1 MPIIRTLA
9 KKLTALSGSLAL
21 ATLLAISA
29 ATSPAMADETLW
41 PKVKSTIAA
50 DQALED
56 KISVIMADMSLREKV
71 GQLIMAEIKA
81 ISPKD
86 ARRNNIGGLLN
97 GGGSWPTDEPGSRP
111 VDWLAMANL
120 YYKESAKSKS
130 RIPIIW
136 GTDAVHG
143 HNNLAGATI
152 FPHNIGLGAANNP
165 ALMRDIGTATAREVA
180 VTGIDWVFAP
190 TLAIVQDVRW
200 GRTYEGYSSDP
211 EIVANLSKEILLGLQ
226 GHPALDN
233 FLTDEKV
240 VATAKHFVG
249 DGGPVY
255 GSGRNKKIDQGDV
268 PIDEKLLADL
278 HGRPY
283 IDALGVGVQTVMASF
298 SSWNGHKMHH
308 HKYLLTDILKNR
320 MGFDG
325 FVVGD
330 WNGHEQVPGCSPSSC
345 AAAINAGVD
354 MIMVPYEW
362 KKFLENTISQVKR
375 GDISRV
381 RLDDAVRRILRVK
394 FRAGLMKG
402 KAPSERFLAGR
413 DALIGFAAHRQVA
426 RKAVR
431 QSLTLL
437 KNNGALPIAASR
449 VLIAGA
455 GADNVRMQSGGWTM
469 DWQGRDVAAKKYQGY
484 TSIGGGLRSAL
495 AANNVQV
502 LDDKKNVQSG
512 DTAIYVFGETP
523 YAEFEGDKESTDYD
537 KLSAK
542 DVAFFEEMK
551 AKGVKT
557 VAVFLTGRPSGVDR
571 LIDLADAFVVAWLPG
586 SEGGGV
592 ADVLVAAKNGKAAY
606 DFTGR
611 LPFSWP
617 ANGGTADKPAATRF
631 KRGFGLGY

>member
-1 MPIIRTLA
+1 
-9 KKLTALSGSLAL
+9 
-21 ATLLAISA
+21 
-29 ATSPAMADETLW
+29 
-41 PKVKSTIAA
+41 
-50 DQALED
+50 
-56 KISVIMADMSLREKV
+56 MADMSLREKV

-86 ARRNNIGGLLN
+86 AKRNNIGGLLN
-97 GGGSWPTDEPGSRP
+97 GGGSWPTNEPGSRP

-120 YYKESAKSKS
+120 YYKQSAKSKT

-152 FPHNIGLGAANNP
+152 FPHNIALGAANDP

-190 TLAIVQDVRW
+190 TLAVVQDVRW

-211 EIVANLSKEILLGLQ
+211 EIVANLSKELMLGLQ
-226 GHPALDN
+226 GHPALGN
-233 FLTDEKV
+233 FLSDEKV

-255 GSGRNKKIDQGDV
+255 GSGRNGKIDQGDV
-268 PIDEKLLADL
+268 PIREKELADL

-308 HKYLLTDILKNR
+308 HKYLLTDILKGR

-345 AAAINAGVD
+345 AEAINAGVD

-362 KKFLENTISQVKR
+362 KKFLQTTVQQVKR
-375 GDISRV
+375 GEITEA

-394 FRAGLMKG
+394 FRSGLMSG
-402 KAPSERFLAGR
+402 KSPSERLLAGR
-413 DALIGFAAHRQVA
+413 DALVGFPPHRNVA
-426 RKAVR
+426 RAAVR
-431 QSLTLL
+431 KSLTLL
-437 KNNGALPIAASR
+437 KNNGVLPVTANRIH
-449 VLIAGA
+449 IAGP

-469 DWQGRDVAAKKYQGY
+469 DWQGRDVAQNKYSGY
-484 TSIGGGLRSAL
+484 TTIGAGLRA
-495 AANNVQV
+495 AIANNNADLVSDADE
-502 LDDKKNVQSG
+502 LKAG
-512 DTAIYVFGETP
+512 DVAIYVFGETP
-523 YAEFEGDKESTDYD
+523 YAEFEGDKESSDYD
-537 KLSAK
+537 KLSQK
-542 DVAFFEEMK
+542 DLDFFASMK

-557 VAVFLTGRPSGVDR
+557 VAVFLTGRPAG
-571 LIDLADAFVVAWLPG
+571 IDQLLDTADAFVVAWLPG
-586 SEGGGV
+586 SEGAGV
-592 ADVLVAAKNGKAAY
+592 ADVLLAQNNKKPAY
-606 DFTGR
+606 DFSGR
-611 LPFSWP
+611 LPFPWP
-617 ANGGTADKPAATRF
+617 ADGGTAKTPASVRF
-631 KRGFGLGY
+631 KRGFGLSY

>member
-1 MPIIRTLA
+1 MAFFRNFLKTLA
-9 KKLTALSGSLAL
+9 LCFLAL
-21 ATLLAISA
+21 GLMTASA
-29 ATSPAMADETLW
+29 LADEKLW
-41 PKVKSTIAA
+41 PKVKSTIPAN
-50 DQALED
+50 QALED
-56 KISVIMADMSLREKV
+56 NITAIMADMSLREKV

-86 ARRNNIGGLLN
+86 AKRNNIGGLLN

-111 VDWLAMANL
+111 IDWLAMADL
-120 YYKESAKSKS
+120 YYKESAKSSS

-152 FPHNIGLGAANNP
+152 FPHNIGLGAANDP

-190 TLAIVQDVRW
+190 TLAIVQDARW

-226 GHPALDN
+226 GHPTLDN
-233 FLTDEKV
+233 FLTEEKV
-240 VATAKHFVG
+240 IATAKHFVG

-255 GSGRNKKIDQGDV
+255 GTGRNKKIDQGDV

-298 SSWNGHKMHH
+298 SSWNGQKMHH
-308 HKYLLTDILKNR
+308 HKYLLTDILKGR

-330 WNGHEQVPGCSPSSC
+330 WNGHEQVPGCSPSNC
-345 AAAINAGVD
+345 ADAINAGVD
-354 MIMVPYEW
+354 MIMVPYDW
-362 KKFLENTISQVKR
+362 KKFLENTIQQVKR
-375 GDISRV
+375 GGISRA

-394 FRAGLMKG
+394 FRAGHM

-413 DALIGFAAHRQVA
+413 DALIGFAAHRKVA

-431 QSLTLL
+431 KSLVLL
-437 KNNGALPIAASR
+437 KNNGALPVGSSR
-449 VLIAGA
+449 VFIAGA
-455 GADNVRMQSGGWTM
+455 GADNVRMQAGGWTM
-469 DWQGRDVAAKKYQGY
+469 DWQGRDVAAKKYKGF
-484 TSIGGGLRSAL
+484 TTIGAGLRSAL
-495 AANNVQV
+495 AENDMLVVKNANA
-502 LDDKKNVQSG
+502 LRAG

-542 DVAFFEEMK
+542 DVAFFEDMK
-551 AKGVKT
+551 SKGVKT
-557 VAVFLTGRPSGVDR
+557 VAVFLTGRPSGVDQ
-571 LIDLADAFVVAWLPG
+571 LIDLSDAFVVAWLPG

-592 ADVLVAAKNGKAAY
+592 ADLLVSNNNGQSSH
-606 DFTGR
+606 DFSGR
-611 LPFSWP
+611 LPFAWP
-617 ANGGTADKPAATRF
+617 ANGGTAEQAAPVRF
-631 KRGFGLGY
+631 KRGFGLSY

>member
-1 MPIIRTLA
+1 MPFFLNLA
-9 KKLTALSGSLAL
+9 KKLIAFAG
-21 ATLLAISA
+21 TLVFLAI
-29 ATSPAMADETLW
+29 PAMADEKLW
-41 PKVKSTIAA
+41 PKVKSTITA

-56 KISVIMADMSLREKV
+56 QISVIMADMSLREKV

-86 ARRNNIGGLLN
+86 ARRNHIGGLLN

-130 RIPIIW
+130 RVPIIW

-152 FPHNIGLGAANNP
+152 FPHNIGLGAANDP

-233 FLTDEKV
+233 FLTEEKV

-255 GSGRNKKIDQGDV
+255 GTGRNKKIDQGDV
-268 PIDEKLLADL
+268 PIDERLLADL

-308 HKYLLTDILKNR
+308 HKYLLTDILKGR

-375 GDISRV
+375 GDISRA

-413 DALIGFAAHRQVA
+413 DALIGFAAHRKVA

-431 QSLTLL
+431 KSLTLL
-437 KNNGALPIAASR
+437 KNQGALPITGRR
-449 VLIAGA
+449 VLIAGD

-469 DWQGRDVAAKKYQGY
+469 DWQGRDVAAKKYKGF
-484 TSIGGGLRSAL
+484 TTIGGGLREAL
-495 AANNVQV
+495 AANEALV
-502 LDDKKNVQSG
+502 LVDKADLQRG

-523 YAEFEGDKESTDYD
+523 YAEFDGDKESTDYD

-542 DVAFFEEMK
+542 DVAFFEDMK
-551 AKGVKT
+551 SKGVKT

-592 ADVLVAAKNGKAAY
+592 ADVLVAKGNGKAAY

-611 LPFSWP
+611 LPFAWP
-617 ANGGTADKPAATRF
+617 ANGGTDSKPAATRF
-631 KRGFGLGY
+631 ERGFGLSY

>member
-1 MPIIRTLA
+1 L
-9 KKLTALSGSLAL
+9 
-21 ATLLAISA
+21 
-29 ATSPAMADETLW
+29 AMAD
-41 PKVKSTIAA
+41 
-50 DQALED
+50 
-56 KISVIMADMSLREKV
+56 
-71 GQLIMAEIKA
+71 
-81 ISPKD
+81 
-86 ARRNNIGGLLN
+86 
-97 GGGSWPTDEPGSRP
+97 
-111 VDWLAMANL
+111 L
-120 YYKESAKSKS
+120 YYKESAKSSS

-152 FPHNIGLGAANNP
+152 FPHNIGLGAANDP

-226 GHPALDN
+226 GHPSLDN
-233 FLTDEKV
+233 FLTEEKV
-240 VATAKHFVG
+240 IATAKHFVG

-255 GSGRNKKIDQGDV
+255 GTGRNNKIDQGDV

-298 SSWNGHKMHH
+298 SSWNGQKMHH
-308 HKYLLTDILKNR
+308 HKYLLTDILKGR

-330 WNGHEQVPGCSPSSC
+330 WNGHEQVPGCSPSNC
-345 AAAINAGVD
+345 ADAINAGVD
-354 MIMVPYEW
+354 MIMVPYDW
-362 KKFLENTISQVKR
+362 KKFLENTIQQVKR
-375 GDISRV
+375 GGISRA

-413 DALIGFAAHRQVA
+413 DALIGFAAHRKVA

-431 QSLTLL
+431 KSLVLL
-437 KNNGALPIAASR
+437 KNNGALPVRSSR
-449 VLIAGA
+449 VFIAGA
-455 GADNVRMQSGGWTM
+455 GADNVRMQAGGWTM
-469 DWQGRDVAAKKYQGY
+469 DWQGRDVAAKKYKGF
-484 TSIGGGLRSAL
+484 TTIGAGLRSAL
-495 AANNVQV
+495 AENDVRV
-502 LDDKKNVQSG
+502 VKKADALRAG

-542 DVAFFEEMK
+542 DVAFFEDMK

-557 VAVFLTGRPSGVDR
+557 VAVFLTGRPSGVDQ
-571 LIDLADAFVVAWLPG
+571 LIDLSDAFVVAWLPG

-592 ADVLVAAKNGKAAY
+592 ADLLVSNNNGQSSY
-606 DFTGR
+606 DFSGR
-611 LPFSWP
+611 LPFAWP
-617 ANGGTADKPAATRF
+617 ANGGTAEQAAPVRF
-631 KRGFGLGY
+631 KRGFGLSY

>member
-1 MPIIRTLA
+1 MPLFRNFSKTLTLCFLA
-9 KKLTALSGSLAL
+9 SGIMA
-21 ATLLAISA
+21 ASA
-29 ATSPAMADETLW
+29 PADERLW
-41 PKVKSTIAA
+41 PKVKSSIPAN
-50 DQALED
+50 QALED
-56 KISVIMADMSLREKV
+56 NITAIMADMSLREKV

-86 ARRNNIGGLLN
+86 AKRNNIGGLLN

-111 VDWLAMANL
+111 IDWLAMADI
-120 YYKESAKSKS
+120 YYKESAKSAS

-143 HNNLAGATI
+143 HNNLASATI
-152 FPHNIGLGAANNP
+152 FPHNIGLGAANDQG
-165 ALMRDIGTATAREVA
+165 LMRDIGTATAREVA

-233 FLTDEKV
+233 FLTEEKV
-240 VATAKHFVG
+240 IATAKHFVG

-255 GSGRNKKIDQGDV
+255 GTGRNNKIDQGDV

-298 SSWNGHKMHH
+298 SSWNGQKMHH
-308 HKYLLTDILKNR
+308 NKYLLTDILKGR

-330 WNGHEQVPGCSPSSC
+330 WNGHEQVPGCSPSNC
-345 AAAINAGVD
+345 AEAINAGVD
-354 MIMVPYEW
+354 MIMVPYDW
-362 KKFLENTISQVKR
+362 KKFLENTIQQVKR
-375 GDISRV
+375 GGISRA

-413 DALIGFAAHRQVA
+413 DALIGFAAHRKVA

-431 QSLTLL
+431 KSLVLL
-437 KNNGALPIAASR
+437 KNNGALPVRASR

-455 GADNVRMQSGGWTM
+455 GADNVRMQAGGWTM
-469 DWQGRDVAAKKYQGY
+469 DWQGRDVSAKKYKGF
-484 TSIGGGLRSAL
+484 TTIGAGLRSAL
-495 AANNVQV
+495 AENDMLAV
-502 LDDKKNVQSG
+502 KNADALRAG

-542 DVAFFEEMK
+542 DVAFFEDMK

-557 VAVFLTGRPSGVDR
+557 VAVFLTGRPSGVDQ
-571 LIDLADAFVVAWLPG
+571 LIDLSDAFVVAWLPG

-592 ADVLVAAKNGKAAY
+592 ADLLVSNNNGQSSAN
-606 DFTGR
+606 FSGR
-611 LPFSWP
+611 LPFAWP
-617 ANGGTADKPAATRF
+617 ANGGTAEQAAPVRF
-631 KRGFGLGY
+631 KRGFGLSY

>member
-1 MPIIRTLA
+1 MSSLRNFL
-9 KKLTALSGSLAL
+9 KKLPFLFLAL
-21 ATLLAISA
+21 GFMGGA
-29 ATSPAMADETLW
+29 ATASETLW
-41 PKVKSTIAA
+41 PKVKSSVPAN
-50 DQALED
+50 QALEE
-56 KISVIMADMSLREKV
+56 KITAIMAGMSLKEKV

-86 ARRNNIGGLLN
+86 AKRNNIGGLLN
-97 GGGSWPTDEPGSRP
+97 GGGSWPTEKPGSRP
-111 VDWLAMANL
+111 IDWLAMADL
-120 YYKESAKSKS
+120 YYNESVKSKS

-152 FPHNIGLGAANNP
+152 FPHNIGLGAANDP
-165 ALMRDIGTATAREVA
+165 ALMRDIGTATAREVV

-233 FLTDEKV
+233 FLTEEKV
-240 VATAKHFVG
+240 IATAKHFVG

-268 PIDEKLLADL
+268 PVDEATLAQL

-298 SSWNGHKMHH
+298 SSWNGQKMHH

-362 KKFLENTISQVKR
+362 KKFLENTVRQVER
-375 GDISRV
+375 GDITMA

-394 FRAGLMKG
+394 FRAGVMKG
-402 KAPSERFLAGR
+402 KAPSERLLAGR
-413 DALIGFAAHRQVA
+413 AALIGFEPHRAVA
-426 RKAVR
+426 RDAVR
-431 QSLTLL
+431 KSLTLL
-437 KNNGALPIAASR
+437 KNNAVLPVRAKR
-449 VLIAGA
+449 VHIAGV
-455 GADNVRMQSGGWTM
+455 GADNVRMQAGGWTM
-469 DWQGRDVAAKKYQGY
+469 DWQGRDVAADKYAGF
-484 TSIGGGLRSAL
+484 TTVGAGLRAAL
-495 AANNVQV
+495 AGAGAQEVPDANA
-502 LDDKKNVQSG
+502 LRAG
-512 DTAIYVFGETP
+512 DVAIYVFGETP
-523 YAEFEGDKESTDYD
+523 YAEFEGDKDSTDFD
-537 KLSAK
+537 RLSKA
-542 DVAFFEEMK
+542 DIAFFKAMQ

-557 VAVFLTGRPSGVDR
+557 VAVFLTGRPSGIDKI
-571 LIDLADAFVVAWLPG
+571 IDLSDAFVVAWLPG
-586 SEGGGV
+586 SEGAGI
-592 ADVLVAAKNGKAAY
+592 ADVLVADNKGQARY
-606 DFTGR
+606 DFTGK
-611 LPFSWP
+611 LPFAWP
-617 ANGGTADKPAATRF
+617 ADDAAAIGTRYKL
-631 KRGFGLGY
+631 GFGLSY

>member
-1 MPIIRTLA
+1 MNIFRILA
-9 KKLTALSGSLAL
+9 KKMMAL
-21 ATLLAISA
+21 AVTLAFGAI
-29 ATSPAMADETLW
+29 PAMADEKLW

-56 KISVIMADMSLREKV
+56 QISVIMDDMSLREKV

-86 ARRNNIGGLLN
+86 AKRNNIGGLLN

-111 VDWLAMANL
+111 IDWLAMADL
-120 YYKESAKSKS
+120 YYKESAKSSS

-152 FPHNIGLGAANNP
+152 FPHNIGLGAANDP
-165 ALMRDIGTATAREVA
+165 FLMRDIGTATAREVA

-190 TLAIVQDVRW
+190 TLAIVQDTRW

-233 FLTDEKV
+233 FLTEEKV
-240 VATAKHFVG
+240 LATAKHFVG

-255 GSGRNKKIDQGDV
+255 GTGRNNKIDQGDV
-268 PIDEKLLADL
+268 PISEKELANL

-298 SSWNGHKMHH
+298 SSWNGKKMHH
-308 HKYLLTDILKNR
+308 HKYLLTDILKGR

-330 WNGHEQVPGCSPSSC
+330 WNGHEQVPGCSPSGC
-345 AAAINAGVD
+345 AEAINAGVD

-362 KKFLENTISQVKR
+362 KKFLNNTISQVKR
-375 GDISRV
+375 GDISRA

-413 DALIGFAAHRQVA
+413 NALIGFSAHRNVA

-431 QSLTLL
+431 KSLTLL
-437 KNNGALPIAASR
+437 KNNSVLPLGVGRIH
-449 VLIAGA
+449 IGGE
-455 GADNVRMQSGGWTM
+455 GADNVRMQAGGWTM
-469 DWQGRDVAAKKYQGY
+469 DWQGRDVAAKKYLGF
-484 TSIGGGLRSAL
+484 TTLGRGLRDAL
-495 AANNVQV
+495 RKNNADIV
-502 LDDKKNVQSG
+502 KNAKELKSG
-512 DTAIYVFGETP
+512 DVAVYVFGENP
-523 YAEFEGDKESTDYD
+523 YAEFEGDKQSTDFD
-537 KLSAK
+537 KLKRK
-542 DVAFFEEMK
+542 DVEFLKNMK

-557 VAVFLTGRPSGVDR
+557 VAVFLTGRPAAVDEI
-571 LIDLADAFVVAWLPG
+571 IDLVDAFVVAWLPG
-586 SEGGGV
+586 SEGAGV
-592 ADVLVAAKNGKAAY
+592 ADVLVAGKDGKPAF

-611 LPFSWP
+611 LPFAWP
-617 ANGGTADKPAATRF
+617 RNGGTSDKPAV
-631 KRGFGLGY
+631 KRYELGYGLSY

>member
-1 MPIIRTLA
+1 MSSLRNFL
-9 KKLTALSGSLAL
+9 KKLPFLFLAL
-21 ATLLAISA
+21 GFLGGAAIAS
-29 ATSPAMADETLW
+29 ETLW
-41 PKVKSTIAA
+41 PKVRSSIPAN
-50 DQALED
+50 QALEE
-56 KISVIMADMSLREKV
+56 KITAIMADMSLQEKV

-86 ARRNNIGGLLN
+86 AKRNNIGGLLN
-97 GGGSWPTDEPGSRP
+97 GGGSWPTEEPGSRP
-111 VDWLAMANL
+111 IDWLAMADL
-120 YYKESAKSKS
+120 YYNESLKSKS

-152 FPHNIGLGAANNP
+152 FPHNIGLGAANDP
-165 ALMRDIGTATAREVA
+165 ALMRDIGIATAREVA

-211 EIVANLSKEILLGLQ
+211 EIVSNLSKEILVGLQ

-233 FLTDEKV
+233 FLIEEKV
-240 VATAKHFVG
+240 IATAKHFVG

-268 PIDEKLLADL
+268 PVDEKLLADL

-298 SSWNGHKMHH
+298 SSWNGKKMHH
-308 HKYLLTDILKNR
+308 HKYLLTDILKGR

-345 AAAINAGVD
+345 AEAINAGVD

-362 KKFLENTISQVKR
+362 KKFLNNTVSQVKR
-375 GDISRV
+375 GDISRS

-413 DALIGFAAHRQVA
+413 NALIGFAAHRKVA

-431 QSLTLL
+431 KSLVLL
-437 KNNGALPIAASR
+437 KNNGALPVRSSR
-449 VLIAGA
+449 VFISGA
-455 GADNVRMQSGGWTM
+455 GADNVRMQAGGWTM
-469 DWQGRDVAAKKYQGY
+469 DWQGRDVAAKKYQGF
-484 TSIGGGLRSAL
+484 TTIGAGLHEAL
-495 AANNVQV
+495 AKTDAIVVKDTKQ
-502 LDDKKNVQSG
+502 LKAG

-523 YAEFEGDKESTDYD
+523 YAEFEGDKVSTDYD
-537 KLSAK
+537 KLSPK
-542 DVAFFEEMK
+542 DIAFFEQMK

-557 VAVFLTGRPSGVDR
+557 VAVFLTGRPSGVDQ
-571 LIDLADAFVVAWLPG
+571 LIDMADAFVVAWLPG
-586 SEGGGV
+586 SEGAGV
-592 ADVLVAAKNGKAAY
+592 ADLLIGGDNRQSNF

-611 LPFSWP
+611 LPFAWP
-617 ANGGTADKPAATRF
+617 RNGGTAKQPAPARF
-631 KRGFGLGY
+631 DLGFGLNYSRK

>member
-1 MPIIRTLA
+1 MTV
-9 KKLTALSGSLAL
+9 SSLFSKVIGAFSVIG
-21 ATLLAISA
+21 TLLTMQVA
-29 ATSPAMADETLW
+29 ADETVW
-41 PKVKSTIAA
+41 PRVKPGIPV

-56 KISVIMADMSLREKV
+56 KITFIMADMSLEEKA

-86 ARRNNIGGLLN
+86 AKRNNIGGLLN

-111 VDWLAMANL
+111 IDWLAMADL
-120 YYKESAKSKS
+120 YYKQSVKSKS
-130 RIPIIW
+130 RIPILW

-152 FPHNIGLGAANNP
+152 FPHNIGLGAAND
-165 ALMRDIGTATAREVA
+165 AGLMRDIGTATAREVA

-190 TLAIVQDVRW
+190 TLAIVQDIRW

-211 EIVANLSKEILLGLQ
+211 EIVSKLSKEILLGLQ

-233 FLTDEKV
+233 FLNEEKV
-240 VATAKHFVG
+240 IATAKHFVG

-255 GSGRNKKIDQGDV
+255 GTGRNKKIDQGDV
-268 PIDEKLLADL
+268 PISEKELADL

-298 SSWNGHKMHH
+298 SSWNGKKMHH
-308 HKYLLTDILKNR
+308 HKYLLTDILKGR

-330 WNGHEQVPGCSPSSC
+330 WNGHEQVPGCSPSGC
-345 AAAINAGVD
+345 AEAINAGVD

-362 KKFLENTISQVKR
+362 KKFLNNTISQVKR
-375 GDISRV
+375 GDISRA

-413 DALIGFAAHRQVA
+413 NALIGFAAHRNVA

-431 QSLTLL
+431 KSLTLL
-437 KNNGALPIAASR
+437 KNNSVLPIGVGR
-449 VLIAGA
+449 IHIGGE
-455 GADNVRMQSGGWTM
+455 GADNVRMQAGGWTM
-469 DWQGRDVAAKKYQGY
+469 DWQGRDVAAKKYLGF
-484 TSIGGGLRSAL
+484 TTLGRGLRDAL
-495 AANNVQV
+495 RKNNADIV
-502 LDDKKNVQSG
+502 KNAKELKSG
-512 DTAIYVFGETP
+512 DVAVYVFGENP
-523 YAEFEGDKESTDYD
+523 YAEFEGDKQSTDFD
-537 KLSAK
+537 KLKRK
-542 DVAFFEEMK
+542 DVEFLKNMK

-557 VAVFLTGRPSGVDR
+557 VAVFLTGRPAAVDEI
-571 LIDLADAFVVAWLPG
+571 IDLVDAFVVAWLPG
-586 SEGGGV
+586 SEGAGV
-592 ADVLVAAKNGKAAY
+592 ADVLVAGKDGKPAF

-611 LPFSWP
+611 LPFAWP
-617 ANGGTADKPAATRF
+617 RNGGTADKPAV
-631 KRGFGLGY
+631 KRYELGYGLSY

>member
-1 MPIIRTLA
+1 MPFFLHFL
-9 KKLTALSGSLAL
+9 KKVKPCLLAL
-21 ATLLAISA
+21 VFMIA
-29 ATSPAMADETLW
+29 PAQADEKLW
-41 PKVKSTIAA
+41 PKVKRGIAV
-50 DQALED
+50 DQAIED
-56 KISVIMADMSLREKV
+56 KITVIMADMTLEEKA

-86 ARRNNIGGLLN
+86 AKRNNIGGLLN

-111 VDWLAMANL
+111 VDWLAMADL
-120 YYKESAKSKS
+120 YYNESVKSKS

-152 FPHNIGLGAANNP
+152 FPHNIGLGAANDP
-165 ALMRDIGTATAREVA
+165 ALMRDIGIATAREVA

-190 TLAIVQDVRW
+190 TLAIVQDIRW

-211 EIVANLSKEILLGLQ
+211 EIVATLSKEILLGLQ

-233 FLTDEKV
+233 FLTEEKV
-240 VATAKHFVG
+240 IATAKHFVG

-255 GSGRNKKIDQGDV
+255 GTGRNNKIDQGDV
-268 PIDEKLLADL
+268 PISEKELADL

-298 SSWNGHKMHH
+298 SSWNGKKMHH
-308 HKYLLTDILKNR
+308 HKYLLTDILKGR

-330 WNGHEQVPGCSPSSC
+330 WNGHEQVPGCSPSGC
-345 AAAINAGVD
+345 AEAINAGVD

-362 KKFLENTISQVKR
+362 KKFLSNTISQVKR
-375 GDISRV
+375 GDISRP

-413 DALIGFAAHRQVA
+413 NALIGFAAHRNVA

-437 KNNGALPIAASR
+437 KNNSVLPLGPGR
-449 VLIAGA
+449 VHIGGE
-455 GADNVRMQSGGWTM
+455 GADNVRMQAGGWTM
-469 DWQGRDVAAKKYQGY
+469 DWQGRDVAAKKYLGFTTLGQ
-484 TSIGGGLRSAL
+484 GLRDAL
-495 AANNVQV
+495 GKINADIV
-502 LDDKKNVQSG
+502 KNARELKSG
-512 DTAIYVFGETP
+512 DVAVHVFGESP
-523 YAEFEGDKESTDYD
+523 YAEFEGDKQSTDFD
-537 KLSAK
+537 KLKRK
-542 DVAFFEEMK
+542 DLEFLKNMK

-557 VAVFLTGRPSGVDR
+557 VAVFLTGRPAAVDQI
-571 LIDLADAFVVAWLPG
+571 IDLVDAFVVAWLPG
-586 SEGGGV
+586 SEGAGV
-592 ADVLVAAKNGKAAY
+592 ADVLVAGKDGKPVF

-611 LPFSWP
+611 LPFAWP
-617 ANGGTADKPAATRF
+617 RNGGTADKPAV
-631 KRGFGLGY
+631 KRYDLRYGLSY

>member
-1 MPIIRTLA
+1 MPLFRYFSKTLTLCF
-9 KKLTALSGSLAL
+9 LTLGFM
-21 ATLLAISA
+21 SA
-29 ATSPAMADETLW
+29 SAPADEKLW
-41 PKVKSTIAA
+41 PKVKSSIPAN
-50 DQALED
+50 QALED
-56 KISVIMADMSLREKV
+56 NITAIMADMSLREKV

-86 ARRNNIGGLLN
+86 AKRNNIGGLLN

-111 VDWLAMANL
+111 IDWLAMADM
-120 YYKESAKSKS
+120 YYKESAKSAS

-152 FPHNIGLGAANNP
+152 FPHNIGLGAANDP
-165 ALMRDIGTATAREVA
+165 GLMRDIGTATAREVA

-233 FLTDEKV
+233 FLTEEKV
-240 VATAKHFVG
+240 IATAKHFVG

-255 GSGRNKKIDQGDV
+255 GSGRNNKIDQGDV

-298 SSWNGHKMHH
+298 SSWNGQKMHH
-308 HKYLLTDILKNR
+308 HKYLLTDILKGR

-330 WNGHEQVPGCSPSSC
+330 WNGHEQVPGCSPSNC
-345 AAAINAGVD
+345 ADAINAGVD
-354 MIMVPYEW
+354 MIMVPYDW
-362 KKFLENTISQVKR
+362 KKFLENTIQQVKR
-375 GDISRV
+375 GGISRA

-413 DALIGFAAHRQVA
+413 DALIGFAAHRKVA

-431 QSLTLL
+431 KSLVLL
-437 KNNGALPIAASR
+437 KNNGALPVRASR

-455 GADNVRMQSGGWTM
+455 GADNVRMQAGGWTM
-469 DWQGRDVAAKKYQGY
+469 DWQGRDVAAKKYKGF
-484 TSIGGGLRSAL
+484 TTIGAGLRSAL
-495 AANNVQV
+495 AENDMRVV
-502 LDDKKNVQSG
+502 KKADALRAG

-542 DVAFFEEMK
+542 DVAFFEDMK

-557 VAVFLTGRPSGVDR
+557 VAVFLTGRPSGVDQ
-571 LIDLADAFVVAWLPG
+571 LIDLSDAFVVAWLPG

-592 ADVLVAAKNGKAAY
+592 ADLLVSNNNGQSSY
-606 DFTGR
+606 DFSGR
-611 LPFSWP
+611 LPFAWP
-617 ANGGTADKPAATRF
+617 SNGGTAEQAAPVRF
-631 KRGFGLGY
+631 KRGFGLSY

>member
-1 MPIIRTLA
+1 MPLFRYFSKTLTLCF
-9 KKLTALSGSLAL
+9 LTLGFM
-21 ATLLAISA
+21 SA
-29 ATSPAMADETLW
+29 SAPADEKLW
-41 PKVKSTIAA
+41 PKVKSSIPAN
-50 DQALED
+50 QALED
-56 KISVIMADMSLREKV
+56 NITAIMADMSLREKV

-86 ARRNNIGGLLN
+86 AKRNNIGGLLN

-111 VDWLAMANL
+111 IDWLAMADM
-120 YYKESAKSKS
+120 YYKESAKSAS

-152 FPHNIGLGAANNP
+152 FPHNIGLGAANDP
-165 ALMRDIGTATAREVA
+165 GLMRDIGTATAREVA

-233 FLTDEKV
+233 FLTEEKV
-240 VATAKHFVG
+240 IATAKHFVG

-255 GSGRNKKIDQGDV
+255 GSGRNNKIDQGDV

-298 SSWNGHKMHH
+298 SSWNGQKMHH
-308 HKYLLTDILKNR
+308 HKYLLTDILKGR

-330 WNGHEQVPGCSPSSC
+330 WNGHEQVPGCSPSNC
-345 AAAINAGVD
+345 ADAINAGVD
-354 MIMVPYEW
+354 MIMVTYDW
-362 KKFLENTISQVKR
+362 KKFLENTIQQVKR
-375 GDISRV
+375 GGISRA

-413 DALIGFAAHRQVA
+413 DALIGFAAHRKVA

-431 QSLTLL
+431 KSLVLL
-437 KNNGALPIAASR
+437 KNNGALPVRASR

-455 GADNVRMQSGGWTM
+455 GADNVRMQAGGWTM
-469 DWQGRDVAAKKYQGY
+469 DWQGRDVAAKKYKGF
-484 TSIGGGLRSAL
+484 TTIGAGLRSAL
-495 AANNVQV
+495 AENDMRVV
-502 LDDKKNVQSG
+502 KKADALRAG

-542 DVAFFEEMK
+542 DVAFFEDMK

-557 VAVFLTGRPSGVDR
+557 VAVFLTGRPSGVDQ
-571 LIDLADAFVVAWLPG
+571 LIDLSDAFVVAWLPG

-592 ADVLVAAKNGKAAY
+592 ADLLVSNNNGQSSY
-606 DFTGR
+606 DFSGR
-611 LPFSWP
+611 LPFAWP
-617 ANGGTADKPAATRF
+617 SNGGTAEQAAPVRF
-631 KRGFGLGY
+631 KRGFGLSY

>member
-1 MPIIRTLA
+1 MTV
-9 KKLTALSGSLAL
+9 SSLFSKVIGAFSVIG
-21 ATLLAISA
+21 TLLTMQVA
-29 ATSPAMADETLW
+29 ADETVW
-41 PKVKSTIAA
+41 PRVKPGIPV

-56 KISVIMADMSLREKV
+56 KITFIMADMSLEEKA

-86 ARRNNIGGLLN
+86 AKRNNIGGLLN

-111 VDWLAMANL
+111 IDWLAMADL
-120 YYKESAKSKS
+120 YYKQSVKSKS
-130 RIPIIW
+130 RIPILW

-152 FPHNIGLGAANNP
+152 FPHNIGLGAAND
-165 ALMRDIGTATAREVA
+165 AGLMRDIGTATAREVA

-190 TLAIVQDVRW
+190 TLAIVQDIRW

-211 EIVANLSKEILLGLQ
+211 EIVSKLSKEILLGLQ

-233 FLTDEKV
+233 FLNEEKV
-240 VATAKHFVG
+240 IATAKHFVG

-255 GSGRNKKIDQGDV
+255 GTGRNKKIDQGDV
-268 PIDEKLLADL
+268 PISEKELADL

-298 SSWNGHKMHH
+298 SSWNGKKMHH
-308 HKYLLTDILKNR
+308 HKYLLTDILKGR

-330 WNGHEQVPGCSPSSC
+330 WNGHEQVPGCSPSGC
-345 AAAINAGVD
+345 AEAINAGVD

-362 KKFLENTISQVKR
+362 KKFLNNTISQVKR
-375 GDISRV
+375 GDISRA

-413 DALIGFAAHRQVA
+413 NALIGFAAHRNVA

-431 QSLTLL
+431 KSLTLL
-437 KNNGALPIAASR
+437 KNNSVLPLGVGRIH
-449 VLIAGA
+449 IGGE
-455 GADNVRMQSGGWTM
+455 GADNVRMQAGGWTM
-469 DWQGRDVAAKKYQGY
+469 DWQGRDVAAKKYLGF
-484 TSIGGGLRSAL
+484 TTLGRGLRDAL
-495 AANNVQV
+495 RKNNADIV
-502 LDDKKNVQSG
+502 KNAKELKSG
-512 DTAIYVFGETP
+512 DVAVYVFGENP
-523 YAEFEGDKESTDYD
+523 YAEFEGDKQSTDFD
-537 KLSAK
+537 KLKRK
-542 DVAFFEEMK
+542 DVEFLKNMK

-557 VAVFLTGRPSGVDR
+557 VAVFLTGRPAAVDEI
-571 LIDLADAFVVAWLPG
+571 IDLVDAFVVAWLPG
-586 SEGGGV
+586 SEGAGV
-592 ADVLVAAKNGKAAY
+592 ADVLVAGKDGKPAF

-611 LPFSWP
+611 LPFAWP
-617 ANGGTADKPAATRF
+617 RNGGTADKPAV
-631 KRGFGLGY
+631 KRYELGYGLSY

>member
-1 MPIIRTLA
+1 MTDLRIFMKKWATLCF
-9 KKLTALSGSLAL
+9 GLAL
-21 ATLLAISA
+21 LCVPALAN
-29 ATSPAMADETLW
+29 ETLW
-41 PKVKSTIAA
+41 PRVKNSIPA
-50 DQALED
+50 DQELED

-86 ARRNNIGGLLN
+86 AKRNNIGGLLN
-97 GGGSWPTDEPGSRP
+97 GGGSWPTEEPGSRP

-120 YYKESAKSKS
+120 YYKQSAKSKT

-152 FPHNIGLGAANNP
+152 FPHNIGLGAANDP

-211 EIVANLSKEILLGLQ
+211 EIVANLSKELLLGLQ
-226 GHPALDN
+226 GHPALGN
-233 FLTDEKV
+233 FLTEEKV

-249 DGGPVY
+249 DGGPVF
-255 GSGRNKKIDQGDV
+255 GSGRNGKIDQGDV

-308 HKYLLTDILKNR
+308 HKYLLTDILKGK

-362 KKFLENTISQVKR
+362 KKFMANTIQQVKR
-375 GDISRV
+375 GEITQA

-394 FRAGLMKG
+394 FRSGLMSG
-402 KAPSERFLAGR
+402 KAPSERLLAGR
-413 DALIGFAAHRQVA
+413 DALVGFAPHRKVA
-426 RKAVR
+426 RAAVR
-431 QSLTLL
+431 KSLTLL
-437 KNNGALPIAASR
+437 KNNGVLPLTAGRIH
-449 VLIAGA
+449 IAGP

-469 DWQGRDVAAKKYQGY
+469 DWQGRDVPAKKYSGY
-484 TSIGGGLRSAL
+484 TTIGAGLRQAIAETNADLVESAEAL
-495 AANNVQV
+495 QA
-502 LDDKKNVQSG
+502 G
-512 DTAIYVFGETP
+512 DVAVYVFGETP
-523 YAEFEGDKESTDYD
+523 YAEFEGDKDSTDYD
-537 KLSAK
+537 KLSSK
-542 DVAFFEEMK
+542 DLEFFASMQ
-551 AKGVKT
+551 AKGVKI
-557 VAVFLTGRPSGVDR
+557 VAVFLTGRPSGIDR
-571 LIDLADAFVVAWLPG
+571 LIDAADAFVVAWLPG

-592 ADVLVAAKNGKAAY
+592 ADVLVAKDKSKPFH

-611 LPFSWP
+611 LPFAWP
-617 ANGGTADKPAATRF
+617 ADGGTATKPAAVRF
-631 KRGFGLGY
+631 QRGFGLSY